1 MGKSTKSI
9 NKENIQNKLKKL
21 KIFAKMKRIVLTF
34 VIFLIASSYSN
45 PLPSGPG
52 SSDIR
57 LLNGDGHVDEVVNQM
72 TEGVEM
78 SKENLNKIRGFLK
91 KIDDMVMVG
100 NQKISEV
107 RIEMGSVYAHK
118 HKLTKRASETFRN
131 VKSILRR
138 TRQELFKLADK
149 TIRVTDDVLL
159 YLEGWGP
166 NYDVKE
172 KKAYFK
178 MQMKLLQDLIDESRT
193 ALNDAETKY
202 NDAADKV
209 DEVDGYLT
217 EFLRSIKKLLDS
229 ESEEHA
235 AMKSSMRAG
244 LYGGGSGALV
254 GTVIADVL
262 GCMGICSGV
271 LLTAGITGTAVL
283 ETKIA
288 QVEAE
293 LEILETLVSRSDS
306 SIKDMKTNYIGVL
319 LDFIKVETGAIQRW
333 QNAIEVLDFKM
344 GYAKDE
350 EFFELSLHRRTFG
363 NAVRN
368 LKAAATEF
376 YKRPRKIFGTDR

>member
-1 MGKSTKSI
+1 
-9 NKENIQNKLKKL
+9 
-21 KIFAKMKRIVLTF
+21 
-34 VIFLIASSYSN
+34 
-45 PLPSGPG
+45 
-52 SSDIR
+52 
-57 LLNGDGHVDEVVNQM
+57 
-72 TEGVEM
+72 
-78 SKENLNKIRGFLK
+78 
-91 KIDDMVMVG
+91 
-100 NQKISEV
+100 
-107 RIEMGSVYAHK
+107 
-118 HKLTKRASETFRN
+118 
-131 VKSILRR
+131 
-138 TRQELFKLADK
+138 
-149 TIRVTDDVLL
+149 
-159 YLEGWGP
+159 
-166 NYDVKE
+166 
-172 KKAYFK
+172 
-178 MQMKLLQDLIDESRT
+178 LLQDLIDESRT

-350 EFFELSLHRRTFG
+350 EFFELSLHRRSFG